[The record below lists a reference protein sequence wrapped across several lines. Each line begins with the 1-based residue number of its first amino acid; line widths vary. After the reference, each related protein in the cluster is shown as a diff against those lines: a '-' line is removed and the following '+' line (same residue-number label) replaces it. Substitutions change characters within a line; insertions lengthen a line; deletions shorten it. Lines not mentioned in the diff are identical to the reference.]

1 MGILLLSS
9 LVLLAITAQ
18 AQNCPK
24 PPKGENMDL
33 KGNDILLTSFP
44 DGTTVTFACNTGY
57 ESAGG
62 SPRITCTAGSWSS
75 LGLKCQRKNCGPV
88 EEVENGQIE
97 YRPGSEFGD
106 KAVLICNSGHMP
118 VGGGELTCGDKGWTG
133 RLPVCEVTQC
143 ESPPVVQDGSF
154 SQIKELYEYKDVIVY
169 DCKIGYT
176 RNGSREL
183 HCSDDGT
190 FKPEPPKCIKVE
202 CGEPEISFGQWSSGA
217 RPPYGYLSTVT
228 LRCNTGYKMIGSATV
243 TCELNSQ
250 WSPALPQCIPN
261 PTTTTTTTTT
271 TITTTNPSTP
281 KKPTVQGCEDPRK
294 RSAQVTVSPQP
305 PYRHGV
311 KVTLGCSSGYKLNGP
326 DTQTCENNGL
336 WSPGIPEC
344 TLDNGNGSSKGL
356 VIGIVVVV
364 IGALAGGFGGFM
376 WYKKN
381 SKKGKRARRGNTDKD
396 ATNVGEEV
404 L

>member
-1 MGILLLSS
+1 MGITAFLLLSS
-9 LVLLAITAQ
+9 LVFLAFTAQ
-18 AQNCPK
+18 AQNCPR

-88 EEVENGQIE
+88 GEVENGQIE

-106 KAVLICNSGHMP
+106 KAVLICNPGHMP
-118 VGGGELTCGDKGWTG
+118 VGGGELTCGSQGWMG

-143 ESPPVVQDGSF
+143 ESPPVVQDGTF
-154 SQIKELYEYKDVIVY
+154 TPIKELYDYKDVIVY
-169 DCKIGYT
+169 TCKSGYT
-176 RNGSREL
+176 RNGSRQL
-183 HCSDDGT
+183 DCSDDGT

-228 LRCNTGYKMIGSATV
+228 LQCNTGYKMIGSATV
-243 TCELNSQ
+243 MCELNSQ
-250 WSPALPQCIPN
+250 WSPALPQCIL
-261 PTTTTTTTTT
+261 
-271 TITTTNPSTP
+271 PSGE
-281 KKPTVQGCEDPRK
+281 GCEDPKK
-294 RSAQVTVSPQP
+294 RNAEVIVSSQP
-305 PYRHGV
+305 PYRHGAT
-311 KVTLGCSSGYKLNGP
+311 VTLICPSGYELTGSG
-326 DTQTCENNGL
+326 TQTCGKGGL

-344 TLDNGNGSSKGL
+344 ALDSGSGSGSSNRVLIGVL
-356 VIGIVVVV
+356 VAIVIVGGIVVVCCV
-364 IGALAGGFGGFM
+364 F
-376 WYKKN
+376 YHKN
-381 SKKGKRARRGNTDKD
+381 SKKKRTRRGNTDKD